1 SLKGWCGCVPL
12 PPAALKVGRCAK
24 DKNKGAPDVRFG
36 SKADIRRSL
45 RQRPLYPRK
54 RTSAVG
60 PGMSRF
66 VPEADLKRP
75 LMRCP
80 LWPRHHCGLSCAQM
94 RQQPDATGDLPEI
107 ATIDPPAAR
116 RAAHEVLG
124 CLGIQRLP

>member
-1 SLKGWCGCVPL
+1 QQECVAMGRGSPRDITCRWAQIGFACSLKGWCGCVPL
-12 PPAALKVGRCAK
+12 PPAALKVGRGAK
-24 DKNKGAPDVRFG
+24 DKDKGAPDVRFG

-80 LWPRHHCGLSCAQM
+80 LWPRHHCGLSF
-94 RQQPDATGDLPEI
+94 P
-107 ATIDPPAAR
+107 
-116 RAAHEVLG
+116 
-124 CLGIQRLP
+124 